1 VGVEEKKEVRRK
13 RGKKGLLNFILLG
26 SDMLSDVWDL

>member
-1 VGVEEKKEVRRK
+1 MEGEKEVRRE
-13 RGKKGLLNFILLG
+13 RGKKGLLNFISLR